1 MRRDVVR
8 LGALD
13 FILRIVLARVVGM
26 SFVVEIFCVYLDDCA
41 ADMAGLRVPGHVIA
55 DFESLHDVGP
65 AVAVSARCADSGEP
79 WAVRMLELLD
89 RSNSTSARRP
99 SRSR

>member
-1 MRRDVVR
+1 MHRDVVGFGTFDFV
-8 LGALD
+8 LG
-13 FILRIVLARVVGM
+13 IILARVMGVP
-26 SFVVEIFCVYLDDCA
+26 FVVDVVCMHLDDRA
-41 ADMAGLRVPGHVIA
+41 ADVPGFRVPRHEIA

-65 AVAVSARCADSGEP
+65 AVAVSARCADSGEL
-79 WAVRMLELLD
+79 WAGRMLELLD